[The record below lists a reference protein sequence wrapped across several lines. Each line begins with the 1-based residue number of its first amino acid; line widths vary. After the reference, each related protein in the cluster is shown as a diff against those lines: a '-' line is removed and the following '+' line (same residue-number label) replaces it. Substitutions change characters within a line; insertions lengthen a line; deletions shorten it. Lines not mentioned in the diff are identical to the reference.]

1 MFKADLHNKYCVK
14 KARWEEHMRVLQEE
28 EEMITDLY
36 RQYKVTNIKKI
47 GTRVRLDYVTILNR
61 ILKLYFKFNSKQFV
75 LVI

>member
-47 GTRVRLDYVTILNR
+47 G
-61 ILKLYFKFNSKQFV
+61 ILK
-75 LVI
+75 